1 MNDLAEKL
9 ATVYRQ
15 KMLHATEVQHNARV
29 KDQWRAEWQ
38 DTEAVYR
45 DVWAAVA
52 REAVVLV
59 APFPRRAGWQPEPV
73 GEPEPLGVM
82 DFEPQPADHG
92 GATLDQSEEPY

>member
-1 MNDLAEKL
+1 MKDLAEQL
-9 ATVYRQ
+9 ATTYRR

-52 REAVVLV
+52 VEAVAMV
-59 APFPRRAGWQPEPV
+59 APVAELVGEPEPV
-73 GEPEPLGVM
+73 GEPESLGVM
-82 DFEPQPADHG
+82 DFEPQPAGHG